1 MHYVLERREAQKKT
15 FLPVMSGDNVLS
27 FVVKDL
33 MLNGEYYFRVKAV
46 NKIGS
51 GEFLELRNPVITE
64 EQKREY
70 NSFLNYYFILYIFL
84 FSMII
89 IIIIN
94 SLITEHP
101 DPPIEVEGHNPT
113 SNSVTVTWMAPP
125 YDGGCPITGYIL
137 EKIEKDGDRFE
148 RCVPNLV
155 PGFSYTVTGLT
166 EGKEYQFRV
175 RAENIAGASDPSRS
189 TPLIKAADPV
199 GMLKKLNLFQF
210 DFE

>member
-1 MHYVLERREAQKKT
+1 M
-15 FLPVMSGDNVLS
+15 
-27 FVVKDL
+27 FVIHIFII
-33 MLNGEYYFRVKAV
+33 MIIY
-46 NKIGS
+46 
-51 GEFLELRNPVITE
+51 
-64 EQKREY
+64 
-70 NSFLNYYFILYIFL
+70 NYY
-84 FSMII
+84 
-89 IIIIN
+89 
-94 SLITEHP
+94 ITEHP
-101 DPPIEVEGHNPT
+101 DPPTDVEGHNPT
-113 SNSVTVTWMAPP
+113 SNSITVTWMAPS

-199 GMLKKLNLFQF
+199 GMFKNNYFSITLSMQTFLCVK
-210 DFE
+210 

>member
-1 MHYVLERREAQKKT
+1 M
-15 FLPVMSGDNVLS
+15 
-27 FVVKDL
+27 FV
-33 MLNGEYYFRVKAV
+33 
-46 NKIGS
+46 IH
-51 GEFLELRNPVITE
+51 
-64 EQKREY
+64 
-70 NSFLNYYFILYIFL
+70 IF
-84 FSMII
+84 II
-89 IIIIN
+89 IIIIIYN
-94 SLITEHP
+94 YYITEHP

-113 SNSVTVTWMAPP
+113 SNSITVTWMAPP

-189 TPLIKAADPV
+189 TALIKAADPV
-199 GMLKKLNLFQF
+199 GMLKKKNLLQLLF
-210 DFE
+210 DYANFSVCQIKH